1 MSAAGRGEQ
10 LELCEVGGGW
20 GVSGAGLSPQGA
32 ARFALA
38 LDAPDQ
44 DRELKTKLTV
54 SLPKR
59 EKLGRPV
66 NRPILGEIATITG
79 GESAGT
85 DHLDEII
92 KKISVL
98 PEPRPAE
105 IRTRLWSNPWWG
117 GAILL
122 LLVVYWTGRKLAGL
136 V

>member
-1 MSAAGRGEQ
+1 ME
-10 LELCEVGGGW
+10 
-20 GVSGAGLSPQGA
+20 
-32 ARFALA
+32 
-38 LDAPDQ
+38 
-44 DRELKTKLTV
+44 TKLTG

-66 NRPILGEIATITG
+66 NRPVLAEIASITG
-79 GESAGT
+79 GENAGT
-85 DHLDEII
+85 DHLDELI

-98 PEPRPAE
+98 PEPKPAE